1 MKMKC
6 KIDKSSRARVVAID
20 HHTGHAPTARAVVL
34 GGYARVL
41 GIGAQHTVWKKTVF
55 KVV

>member
-1 MKMKC
+1 MHGG
-6 KIDKSSRARVVAID
+6 RARVVAID

-55 KVV
+55 KVVLKR